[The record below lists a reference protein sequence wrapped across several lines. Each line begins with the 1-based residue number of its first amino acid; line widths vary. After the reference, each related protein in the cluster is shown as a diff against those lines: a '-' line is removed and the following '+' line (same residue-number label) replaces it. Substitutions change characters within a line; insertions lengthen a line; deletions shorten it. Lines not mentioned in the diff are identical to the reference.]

1 LKSKRIV
8 SIEWL
13 ALLTAICWGSGSFFG
28 KRAMKLGQLSP
39 LVGIN
44 LRTFLALILFL
55 FLVLIFGKK
64 LKTNLGKELAYAWKH
79 SKAGLFQIIFFEG
92 ILAGGL
98 GMFLYY
104 LALSGGE
111 LSLILPLAFLSP
123 VWGTILALIF
133 KDEKITY
140 QRIAGLVLTLAG
152 IFIITS
158 KLFSIEEL
166 FRWRIEY
173 VALLTGICWGVGSF
187 FGKRGM
193 KKAEISPF
201 VGITLRSATS
211 FVLLLISVFSLG
223 PILFD
228 SNIISEL
235 QWIVSNELDQF
246 FLILVFEGIIAGF
259 LGMMLY
265 YIAIRKGDL
274 SLVMPLAFSSPFW
287 GTLLALFWQTE
298 TLTIQR
304 IVGMVFILTGIIFI
318 TSQNLRRFIRYP
330 NYYSEPVIPVLKKNR
345 KKSNYNSSSS

>member
-1 LKSKRIV
+1 MKSKRIV

-28 KRAMKLGQLSP
+28 KRAMKLGHLSP

-55 FLVLIFGKK
+55 FLVLIFGKR
-64 LKTNLGKELAYAWKH
+64 LNANIGKELAFAWKH
-79 SKAGLFQIIFFEG
+79 SKAGLFQIIIFEG
-92 ILAGGL
+92 LLAGGL

-123 VWGTILALIF
+123 FWGTLLAIIF
-133 KDEKITY
+133 KDEKITF
-140 QRIAGLVLTLAG
+140 QRIAGLFLALAG

-193 KKAEISPF
+193 KKADISPF

-223 PILFD
+223 PILFE

-246 FLILVFEGIIAGF
+246 FLILIFEGIIAGF
-259 LGMMLY
+259 LGMMFY

-287 GTLLALFWQTE
+287 GTLLAIFWQTE

-304 IVGMVFILTGIIFI
+304 IVGMAFILTGIIFI
-318 TSQNLRRFIRYP
+318 TSQNLWRFIIYP
-330 NYYSEPVIPVLKKNR
+330 EYYSKPVIPVFKKR
-345 KKSNYNSSSS
+345 K

>member
-1 LKSKRIV
+1 MRNKKIV
-8 SIEWL
+8 GIEWL

-28 KRAMKLGQLSP
+28 KRAMKLGHLSP

-64 LKTNLGKELAYAWKH
+64 LNTNLRKELISAWKS
-79 SKAGLFQIIFFEG
+79 SKSGLFLIIIFEG

-111 LSLILPLAFLSP
+111 LSLIMPLAFLSP
-123 VWGTILALIF
+123 FWGILLALIF
-133 KDEKITY
+133 KDEKITF
-140 QRIAGLVLTLAG
+140 QRTTGLLLTLAG

-158 KLFSIEEL
+158 KLFTFKEL
-166 FRWRIEY
+166 FQWRIEY

-193 KKAEISPF
+193 KKANISPY
-201 VGITLRSATS
+201 VGITMRSFTS
-211 FVLLLISVFSLG
+211 LILLLVSVFSLG
-223 PILFD
+223 PFLFG

-235 QWIVSNELDQF
+235 QWIVVNELDQF
-246 FLILVFEGIIAGF
+246 FLILIFEGVIAGF
-259 LGMMLY
+259 FGMLFY
-265 YIAIRKGDL
+265 YMAIRKGDL

-287 GTLLALFWQTE
+287 GTLLAIIWQTE
-298 TLTIQR
+298 VFTIQR
-304 IVGMVFILTGIIFI
+304 ITGMAFILTGILFI
-318 TSQNLRRFIRYP
+318 TTTNLQKSFIHP
-330 NYYSEPVIPVLKKNR
+330 DYYSKPIIPIYKRIKKA
-345 KKSNYNSSSS
+345 K